1 MNIQFVIDAIK
12 TVDSRILSKSPM
24 YEKIAEWRHW
34 LEGTVDGFHE
44 YTAMTDLIN
53 NKYTK
58 IKRHKTDMLKRGAE
72 DWASF
77 LLNEKTRIELGD
89 KPSEKWL
96 QGEDGQG
103 GILADNAFQRNANEL
118 ITTSR
123 WSGTAAFEVY
133 VENMAVTEEEGQLLK
148 GDGIGINFLAA
159 DQIVP
164 ISHRNGILKEVAFA
178 SSRKVDDKEYIDVS
192 MHTLENGQYVLTQ
205 IVINDQGKVEG
216 APKVIHT
223 LSPEPWFGLIRK
235 SGYNRHDIASPFGAS
250 IIDGNEDVLKG
261 LDAAFDNFIVDFML
275 GRKMVFMNSSMFSED
290 VDGNSIAPQMAGAA
304 LFLKVGDS
312 HTEGKLL
319 EEYNPKLRVD
329 ENVAGIQKMLDIYSF
344 KIGLGE
350 GFYQLDDNGTIKT
363 ATEYTGSKQTLV
375 KNVSKEMI
383 SVSEALIQVVRAILW
398 IGANVLKEPGVK
410 ADAQITILADDSYI
424 TDEHTERK
432 MWQEE
437 VAQGLRSPVE
447 YRVRFFGESAEDALK
462 AVQGIKAANP
472 PINTLIGE

>member
-1 MNIQFVIDAIK
+1 MNIQYVIDSIK
-12 TVDSRILSKSPM
+12 KITGRQLSKSPM

-44 YTAMTDLIN
+44 YSAMTDLVN

-58 IKRHKTDMLKRGAE
+58 IKRHKTDMLKRGSE

-77 LLNEKTRIELGD
+77 LLNEKTRIELD
-89 KPSEKWL
+89 NKPSEVWL
-96 QGEDGQG
+96 QGEDGKG
-103 GILADNAFQRNANEL
+103 GILAENAFRRNANEL

-133 VENMAVTEEEGQLLK
+133 VENMAITEDDNRRLLK
-148 GDGIGINFLAA
+148 GDRIGINFLAA

-178 SSRKVDDKEYIDVS
+178 SSRKVEDKEFIDVS
-192 MHTLENGQYVLTQ
+192 MHTLENGLYVLTNFTIDNDGK
-205 IVINDQGKVEG
+205 IVGSPID
-216 APKVIHT
+216 IHT
-223 LSPEPWFGLIRK
+223 QSPEPWFGLIRK

-275 GRKMVFMNSSMFSED
+275 GRKMVFMNSSMFDED
-290 VDGNSIAPQMAGAA
+290 TDGNSVAPQMAGAS

-312 HTEGKLL
+312 NQQGKLL
-319 EEYNPKLRVD
+319 EEYNPTLRVA
-329 ENVAGIQKMLDIYSF
+329 ENAEGIQKMLDIFSF

-383 SVSEALIQVVRAILW
+383 SISEALIQVIKAILW
-398 IGANVLKEPGVK
+398 IGTNVLQVPGVK
-410 ADAQITILADDSYI
+410 ADAQVTILADDSYI

-437 VAQGLRSPVE
+437 IALALRSPIE
-447 YRVRFFGESAEDALK
+447 YRMRFFGESLEDATK
-462 AVQGIKAANP
+462 AIQGIKAANP
-472 PINTLIGE
+472 MVTQLLE

>member
-1 MNIQFVIDAIK
+1 MNIQFVIDAINK
-12 TVDSRILSKSPM
+12 IMDRKLSKSPM

-34 LEGTVDGFHE
+34 LEGSVDGFHE
-44 YTAMTDLIN
+44 YSAMTDLVN

-58 IKRHKTDMLKRGAE
+58 IKRHKTDMLKRGSE

-77 LLNEKTRIELGD
+77 LLNEKTRIELD
-89 KPSEKWL
+89 NKPSEMWL
-96 QGEDGQG
+96 QGEDGKG
-103 GILADNAFQRNANEL
+103 GILAENAFGRNANEL

-133 VENMAVTEEEGQLLK
+133 VENMAVTEDDNSRLLK
-148 GDGIGINFLAA
+148 GDRIGINFLAA

-164 ISHRNGILKEVAFA
+164 ISHRNGIIKEVAFA
-178 SSRKVDDKEYIDVS
+178 SSRTVEDKEFIDVS
-192 MHTLENGQYVLTQ
+192 MHTLEKGLYVLTNLTIDKDGK
-205 IVINDQGKVEG
+205 IVGDPAI
-216 APKVIHT
+216 IHT
-223 LSPEPWFGLIRK
+223 LSPEPWFSLIRK

-290 VDGNSIAPQMAGAA
+290 VDGNSVAPQMAGAS

-312 HTEGKLL
+312 TQQGKLL
-319 EEYNPKLRVD
+319 EEYNPTLRVD
-329 ENVAGIQKMLDIYSF
+329 ENIAGIQKMLDIFSF
-344 KIGLGE
+344 KVGLGE

-398 IGANVLKEPGVK
+398 IGANVLKAPGVM
-410 ADAQITILADDSYI
+410 ADAKITILADDSYI

-437 VAQGLRSPVE
+437 VAQGLRSPIE
-447 YRVRFFGESAEDALK
+447 YRVRFFGESLVDATQ
-462 AVQGIKAANP
+462 AIQGIKAANP
-472 PINTLIGE
+472 TVTQLLE